1 MPSTAI
7 SRPAK
12 STTERLRSMSR
23 WMRALI
29 AFGAVFVLAAPF
41 ALLLNSD
48 DAVRGY
54 VSNFAGESLRIGEVS
69 FPPMLRSWAL
79 ALALP
84 NVALGLFALWQA
96 WHLFSAYGRGVVF
109 GPQASA
115 RLRVLGRCFVG
126 AAVLRPAT
134 HTALMLV
141 LTWHNP
147 PGKRQLV
154 LAVSS
159 DDYLCLLFGGLLLA
173 VSWAMAEARRLE
185 QENAGFV

>member
-1 MPSTAI
+1 MPSTAL
-7 SRPAK
+7 SRQPA
-12 STTERLRSMSR
+12 SATDRLRTMSR

-41 ALLLNSD
+41 GLALADTDS
-48 DAVRGY
+48 VQGY
-54 VSNFAGESLRIGEVS
+54 VSNLAAESLRGSAVT
-69 FPPMLRSWAL
+69 FPPALRGWAL

-84 NVALGLFALWQA
+84 VVALGLFALLQA
-96 WHLFSAYGRGVVF
+96 WHLFGAYGRGVVF
-109 GPQASA
+109 GPQASV
-115 RLRVLGRCFVG
+115 RLRTLGRCFIA

-134 HTALMLV
+134 HTALVLL

-147 PGKRQLV
+147 PGQRQLI

-173 VSWAMAEARRLE
+173 MSWAMAEASRIE
-185 QENAGFV
+185 QENAGFI

>member
-1 MPSTAI
+1 
-7 SRPAK
+7 
-12 STTERLRSMSR
+12 MSL

-29 AFGAVFVLAAPF
+29 AFGAIFVLAAPF
-41 ALLLNSD
+41 ALLLASD
-48 DAVRGY
+48 DAVQGY
-54 VSNFAGESLRIGEVS
+54 VANFAEESLRSAAVS
-69 FPPMLRSWAL
+69 FPPILRWWAL

-96 WHLFSAYGRGVVF
+96 WHLFGAYGRGVVF

-115 RLRVLGRCFVG
+115 RLRTLGRCFIG

-154 LAVSS
+154 VTFSS